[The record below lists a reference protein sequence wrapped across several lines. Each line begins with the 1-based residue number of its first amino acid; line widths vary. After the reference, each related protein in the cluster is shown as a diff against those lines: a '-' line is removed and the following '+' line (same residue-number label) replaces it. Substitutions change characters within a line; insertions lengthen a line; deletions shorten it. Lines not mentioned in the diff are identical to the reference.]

1 MEVLR
6 KKRNG
11 LVEDMKSRNEE
22 SKQIESEILQ
32 KGLEIETVN
41 SQNKN
46 FIKVRLLLKK
56 SHVEIFGAWVIC
68 EPIGSLVHVKYVNF
82 GKM

>member
-46 FIKVRLLLKK
+46 FIKVRLFKK
-56 SHVEIFGAWVIC
+56 K
-68 EPIGSLVHVKYVNF
+68 IGSYFNEEGPNF
-82 GKM
+82 FYRGSHFF